1 MRHSRIT
8 ALHEQGLD
16 PKHITSFV
24 GHKDPKSAL
33 HYINPQ
39 KLKPETLAAT
49 LARLDN
55 EDGVGKG
62 MMGKDKKD
70 KDAKKQRSSGEKQWS
85 KKKKDIKSDQV
96 VPAQR

>member
-1 MRHSRIT
+1 MSSLFPDLSSAITPHNMRHSRIT

-39 KLKPETLAAT
+39 KLKPETLTAT

-62 MMGKDKKD
+62 MMGKDKNGVEVEP
-70 KDAKKQRSSGEKQWS
+70 S
-85 KKKKDIKSDQV
+85 
-96 VPAQR
+96 